1 MAAEKKTEIKA
12 NVPIRLTGV
21 SRAELA
27 KQIKNLIRE
36 AGDNLEAEGCFIEY
50 HQGLP
55 GEPDVFKTTV
65 IFKPKP

>member
-1 MAAEKKTEIKA
+1 MAEEKKTEIKA
-12 NVPIRLTGV
+12 NVPITLIGE
-21 SRAELA
+21 SRADVA